1 MHQFASALVLIL
13 CVAALI
19 SGLIGEWV
27 DALIIFGVVLI
38 NAIFGAVQEYKADQ
52 AIASLKKLSGLKAK
66 VLRDG
71 KESQIA
77 AENLTLGDVIILDTG
92 DKIPA
97 DTRIIESVNLQ
108 LQESI
113 LTGESVSVAKHSD
126 PIEESSALADLK
138 NMLFSGTVITQ

>member
-1 MHQFASALVLIL
+1 M
-13 CVAALI
+13 
-19 SGLIGEWV
+19 

-97 DTRIIESVNLQ
+97 DARIIESVNLQ

-126 PIEESSALADLK
+126 PIEQSSVLADLK